1 MKIGVVGHGRMG
13 KKIQEVIESYE
24 HEVVFPKVSLKEAT
38 TLSFP
43 SNISLLIDFSHADN
57 LEKVLDYGAAH
68 QLPVVIGT
76 TGYSEEQ
83 FQAIEAFGQ
92 RFPILYSA
100 NFSLGI
106 FVMNQLVKQAAELL
120 KTWQIELIE
129 KHHDQKKD
137 APSGTAQSLL
147 VSMQEVR
154 KLSPVFQWKDQPR
167 KTDEIGV
174 HSLRMGSLPGEHEV
188 LFASTDEVLSIKHE
202 SFSNQIFAEGAVS
215 AAFWLSNQPAG
226 YYQLADTLGG

>member
-129 KHHDQKKD
+129 KHHDQKKMRLLERLNHY
-137 APSGTAQSLL
+137 SLVCKKSVNYRLFSNGKINLEKPMKSEYTVYVL
-147 VSMQEVR
+147 VLYLEST
-154 KLSPVFQWKDQPR
+154 KFYL
-167 KTDEIGV
+167 
-174 HSLRMGSLPGEHEV
+174 HLRM
-188 LFASTDEVLSIKHE
+188 K
-202 SFSNQIFAEGAVS
+202 
-215 AAFWLSNQPAG
+215 
-226 YYQLADTLGG
+226 YYQSNMNRFPIRFLQKEQ

>member
-1 MKIGVVGHGRMG
+1 MG

-92 RFPILYSA
+92 RFPI
-100 NFSLGI
+100 
-106 FVMNQLVKQAAELL
+106 
-120 KTWQIELIE
+120 
-129 KHHDQKKD
+129 
-137 APSGTAQSLL
+137 
-147 VSMQEVR
+147 
-154 KLSPVFQWKDQPR
+154 
-167 KTDEIGV
+167 
-174 HSLRMGSLPGEHEV
+174 
-188 LFASTDEVLSIKHE
+188 
-202 SFSNQIFAEGAVS
+202 
-215 AAFWLSNQPAG
+215 
-226 YYQLADTLGG
+226 